1 MGWDMSPGDV
11 IRRSDLH
18 ERYGGRRQ
26 GGIGPSRVSNNVF
39 LFTNPPQ
46 GRKHGYYDGWGEDDC
61 YHYCGEGQT
70 GDQKMTQGNLTV
82 LNHRSDGRAL
92 RLFQAT
98 GTRSEVQY
106 VGEFELDNEQPYY
119 LTDAPATDDGRLRSV
134 IVFRLRPVDAAPRQG
149 FTVPFTPATATVTKI
164 IPVEQQITERSLVNP
179 SQESYEAE
187 RREAGLV
194 RAYQDYLLRQGHEV
208 GRHQILPPGESKP
221 LLTDLID
228 STRNVLVEA
237 KGTITREAVRMAIG
251 QLMDYQRFI
260 EPRPALAILVP
271 SRPRA
276 DLIDLCR
283 AVDIEVIWPD
293 GEGFVTA

>member
-1 MGWDMSPGDV
+1 MDWDMRPGDV

-46 GRKHGYYDGWGEDDC
+46 GRKHGYYDGWGQDDR
-61 YHYCGEGQT
+61 YHYCGEGQS

-82 LNHRSDGRAL
+82 LNHQSDGRAL

-98 GTRSEVQY
+98 DTRSEVQY
-106 VGEFELDNEQPYY
+106 VGEFELDKEQPYY

-134 IVFRLRPVDAAPRQG
+134 IVFRLRPIDTAPRQG
-149 FTVPFTPATATVTKI
+149 FTVPFTPATTTTTKI

-179 SQESYEAE
+179 SQEPHEAE

-194 RAYQDYLLRQGHEV
+194 LAYQDWLLRQGHEV

-237 KGTITREAVRMAIG
+237 KGTITREAIRMAIG

-260 EPRPALAILVP
+260 DPRPSLAILVP

-293 GEGFVTA
+293 GEGFDTA